1 LRILVLHGPNLNT
14 LGRREPAIYGT
25 TTLEEINVRLAA
37 RAAELGCEAVTFQ
50 SNAEG
55 ALIDFLQAEGPS
67 AAGLVINAGGLSHT
81 SVALRDAVV
90 EMGRPAIEVHVSNI
104 YAREPFRHTELLA
117 PVCRGQICGLG
128 WRGYVFALEALIAT
142 IREEG
147 VQGWRARPL
156 ADATAAGANAAEA
169 RAPTGGTIL

>member
-1 LRILVLHGPNLNT
+1 MMSEPATTAPLRILVAHGPNLNT

-25 TTLEEINVRLAA
+25 TTLEEINARLAA

-81 SVALRDAVV
+81 SVALRDAVAG
-90 EMGRPAIEVHVSNI
+90 MGRPAIEVHVSNI
-104 YAREPFRHTELLA
+104 YAREPFRQTSLLA
-117 PVCRGQICGLG
+117 PVCRGQISGLG
-128 WRGYVFALEALIAT
+128 WRGYLYALDALITKGADS
-142 IREEG
+142 
-147 VQGWRARPL
+147 PL
-156 ADATAAGANAAEA
+156 
-169 RAPTGGTIL
+169 